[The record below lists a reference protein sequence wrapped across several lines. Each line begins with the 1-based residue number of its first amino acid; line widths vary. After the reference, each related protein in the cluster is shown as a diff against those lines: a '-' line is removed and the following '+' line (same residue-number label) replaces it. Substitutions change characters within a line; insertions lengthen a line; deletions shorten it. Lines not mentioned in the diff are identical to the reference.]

1 MSSGS
6 ICIATAWESM
16 WQSLVHRG
24 KGSSAIT
31 ELPTGRDRRGA
42 VAGDVEDVGDYTELA
57 W

>member
-1 MSSGS
+1 M
-6 ICIATAWESM
+6 
-16 WQSLVHRG
+16 HRCG
-24 KGSSAIT
+24 LGVDVTKLSTQGEGPSAIT